1 MRDMADDN
9 GLLRSYVALFFCLSA
24 AACGSSAKANN
35 GDMGVSSGGSSAGG
49 AGSNSGGA
57 APGAGAYAKCGGA
70 IFSAAGKLDAAEYR
84 RQARLWDAET
94 IDCRLG
100 PKFAELNPDGS
111 QAFPKAPE
119 LGHTQGAGYLC
130 KQYELSGDCAG
141 GKCDYGSTSGQALY
155 APDEAGESGVD
166 RVQTYGYESGTI
178 CESPQTGSWLGGPH
192 PDPAIV
198 QWAKMLGRD
207 VLLPNAFHQAELYET
222 NGGILTFPD
231 GLVGATGNQTS
242 GGSNPYFELPPN
254 KVPTA
259 VAVTG
264 YNELALVTIWDT
276 DTLTGQVAVFALR
289 ADSPGAFS
297 VPYFALPNEAGFKA
311 IHLLG
316 YLDLPGMSTPTAVS
330 ALGNNGSTPGGHAI
344 GNEFA
349 NADDP
354 TKNIATNQV
363 ARMAFARDDY
373 ERWVPTSGHAVVA
386 SRWENKL
393 AFLDLRP
400 LFQFVRSVY
409 FTTQEKFDASKGQ
422 DTWAYTFETSPEAL
436 PVLVTTVTV
445 PEPTAVRVG
454 NMLSGFPK
462 GLEQSLHAFVAN
474 TAGDVRV
481 FDISALADDQP
492 RPVSA
497 ASIVELTKVQ
507 AGLNITSMRK
517 AGHANTSLVVT
528 SRGERAVRFLQLG
541 ENDFA
546 VTRTLTDERLLDPV
560 VAEQNARGPIVSVG
574 DFTAGKIL
582 NFRIGP
588 TENNAGK
595 PPANYGCGPGGADV
609 SCEAPEFGGELSLP
623 GRVFYLGTTN
633 VN

>member
-1 MRDMADDN
+1 MRGMADDSACF
-9 GLLRSYVALFFCLSA
+9 RVFVAVLVCLPLG
-24 AACGSSAKANN
+24 ACGSSTK
-35 GDMGVSSGGSSAGG
+35 SSDGGARVGG
-49 AGSNSGGA
+49 AGTAGSNAGGSAAVGA
-57 APGAGAYAKCGGA
+57 AAYAKCGGA
-70 IFSAAGKLDAAEYR
+70 IVSSDGKLDASEYR
-84 RQARLWDAET
+84 RQARLWDADT

-100 PKFAELNPDGS
+100 PKFTQLNPAS
-111 QAFPKAPE
+111 SETFPKAPE
-119 LGHTQGAGYLC
+119 LEHAQGDGYLC

-141 GKCDYGSTSGQALY
+141 GKCDYGSTSGQVLY
-155 APDEAGESGVD
+155 APDMAADPGVD

-192 PDPAIV
+192 PDPALV
-198 QWAKMLGRD
+198 QWSKMLGRD
-207 VLLPNAFHQAELYET
+207 VRLPNAFHQAELYET

-242 GGSNPYFELPPN
+242 GGSNPYFELPSN

-264 YNELALVTIWDT
+264 YNELALVTVWDT
-276 DTLTGQVAVFALR
+276 DALAGQVAVFALR

-316 YLDLPGMSTPTAVS
+316 YVDLPGMSTPTAIS

-349 NADDP
+349 NATDP
-354 TKNIATNQV
+354 TKNIATNAA
-363 ARMAFARDDY
+363 ARMAFGRDDY

-386 SRWENKL
+386 SRWENKV
-393 AFLDLRP
+393 AVLDLRP

-409 FTTQEKFDASKGQ
+409 FTTQEKFEASKGQ
-422 DTWAYTFETSPEAL
+422 DQWAYTFETSPEAL
-436 PVLVTTVTV
+436 PVVVTTVMV

-474 TAGDVRV
+474 TAGEVRV
-481 FDISALADDQP
+481 FDISALADEQP
-492 RPVSA
+492 RPVPA
-497 ASIVELTKVQ
+497 AAIVELTKLQ
-507 AGLNITSMRK
+507 AGRNITSMRK
-517 AGHANTSLVVT
+517 AGHANTSVVVT
-528 SRGERAVRFLQLG
+528 SRGDRVVQFLQLG
-541 ENDFA
+541 ETDLA
-546 VTRTLTDERLLDPV
+546 VTRTIKDERLLDPV
-560 VAEQNARGPIVSVG
+560 VAEQNARGPIVSIA
-574 DFTAGKIL
+574 DFTAGKVL

-588 TENNAGK
+588 TEDNGGK
-595 PPANYGCGPGGADV
+595 PPANYGCGPAGADAT
-609 SCEAPEFGGELSLP
+609 CATPEFGGELALP
-623 GRVFYLGTTN
+623 GRVFCLGTTN